1 MKAADVMSRK
11 VRLVSPDDTLQHAA
25 SAMAEIDAGA
35 LPVADGDGLVGMLT
49 DRDIVV
55 RGVAQ
60 GIDPQAKVSEAMSD
74 EVLYCFE
81 DEDVEQV
88 CRNLADQQI
97 RRLPVM
103 DRNKRLVGI
112 LSLGDLATEGTGYGT
127 DDALADISRAGGSHA
142 T

>member
-1 MKAADVMSRK
+1 MKAADVMRRK
-11 VRLVSPDDTLQHAA
+11 LRLVSPNDTLQNAA

-35 LPVADGDGLVGMLT
+35 LPVADGDRLVGMLT
-49 DRDIVV
+49 DRDIVA
-55 RGVAQ
+55 RGLA
-60 GIDPQAKVSEAMSD
+60 PQAKVSEVMSD

-88 CRNLADQQI
+88 CHNLGEQRI

-112 LSLGDLATEGTGYGT
+112 LSLGDLATEGRGRGT
-127 DDALADISRAGGSHA
+127 SDVLADISRAGGPHA

>member
-1 MKAADVMSRK
+1 MKAADVMSRR
-11 VRLVSPDDTLQHAA
+11 VRLISPDDTLQHAA
-25 SAMAEIDAGA
+25 AAMAEIDAGA
-35 LPVADGDGLVGMLT
+35 LPVAEGDRLVGMLT

-55 RGVAQ
+55 RGVAR
-60 GIDPQAKVSEAMSD
+60 GKDPQAKVGEAMSA

-88 CRNLADQQI
+88 CRNLGDLQI

-112 LSLGDLATEGTGYGT
+112 LSFGDLATEGNGRGI
-127 DDALADISRAGGSHA
+127 DDALADISHSGGPHA